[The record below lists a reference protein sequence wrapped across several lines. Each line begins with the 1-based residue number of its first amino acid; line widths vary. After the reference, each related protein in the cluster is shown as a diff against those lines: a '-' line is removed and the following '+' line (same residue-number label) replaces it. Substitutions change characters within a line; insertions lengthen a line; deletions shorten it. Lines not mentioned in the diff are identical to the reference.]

1 MKIMMNLSR
10 TNFAALLTIGLAL
23 TSIQPDAIAGQRPIS
38 DFLSRQGKF
47 CFQFDANGFVD
58 CAAAEYKD
66 DTTGGGCFLFIP
78 PVADYSGWSDPK
90 SARRASFDY
99 AGLANAALGGRL
111 GTTMDG
117 SIDEIA
123 QPDGSVIVKVQLH
136 TRNALAFAVDGFD
149 FNGPLLFGQRVA
161 EILAGAEA
169 SEGSCSLN
177 VVFRNAAA
185 GAPLPDLE
193 DLLFCRFGD
202 LLFISFVGQADGA
215 LATGQSGQ
223 LQVTQKG
230 LVAPFGKANPR
241 SRVAL
246 DAFPVEHILVQATGK

>member
-1 MKIMMNLSR
+1 MKIMINLSR
-10 TNFAALLTIGLAL
+10 ADFAALLALGLAL
-23 TSIQPDAIAGQRPIS
+23 AWAQPAAIAGQRPIS
-38 DFLSRQGKF
+38 DFLSRQGRF
-47 CFQFDANGFVD
+47 CVQLDANGFVD
-58 CAAAEYKD
+58 CAGGEYRD

-78 PVADYSGWSDPK
+78 PVANYSGWSDPK
-90 SARRASFDY
+90 SARSAAFDY

-123 QPDGSVIVKVQLH
+123 QPDGSAIVKIQLQ

-149 FNGPLLFGQRVA
+149 FNGPLLFGQRVP
-161 EILAGAEA
+161 EILAGGEA
-169 SEGSCSLN
+169 SVGSCSLN
-177 VVFRNAAA
+177 VVFRNATV

-202 LLFISFVGQADGA
+202 LLFISFVGQADGV

-223 LQVTQKG
+223 LQVTEKG
-230 LVAPFGKANPR
+230 LIAPFGQANPH
-241 SRVAL
+241 SRVAF